1 MNRKALNLR
10 VPSLLPCMSMHHKIL
25 ISGWVAIV
33 IASSGFAGCKR
44 PEPPP
49 DIRTVLQSSDGAGTI
64 SCPVRGGFTP
74 DSGYYSQFY
83 EDYVLGY
90 VFKDVAQGT
99 YVDVGANDPSV
110 NSVTRHFYDRGWRG
124 INIEPIPA
132 LAGKLRSQ
140 RPNDVNLAIGISDVV
155 GELTFYQSD
164 PLVIS
169 TFDAEVMRGHKAKG
183 IKFEEIKIPVST
195 LNAVFEQQQPLLG
208 GGITFLNAD
217 VEGYEK
223 QVFSGID
230 FQRYQP
236 QVIMAEST
244 APNTEIPTHQAWES
258 ILTSAGYVFAMDDG
272 LNRYYVQNSR
282 RNLLPRFLEINYCVG
297 LDKLAKGLK
306 LDGFRKVGT

>member
-1 MNRKALNLR
+1 MMMQNHLETFESDRHW
-10 VPSLLPCMSMHHKIL
+10 PSHWRAWAC
-25 ISGWVAIV
+25 GIV
-33 IASSGFAGCKR
+33 ISSVALAGCQR

-49 DIRTVLQSSDGAGTI
+49 DVRTMLQSSDGTGTI

-99 YVDVGANDPSV
+99 YVDVGANDPTV

-132 LAGKLRSQ
+132 LAEQLRRL
-140 RPNDVNLAIGISDVV
+140 RPNDVNLAIGISDSV
-155 GELTFYQSD
+155 GELTFYQSER
-164 PLVIS
+164 LVIS
-169 TFDAEVMRGHKAKG
+169 TFDAEVMQRHKAKG
-183 IKFEEIKIPVST
+183 IKFEEIRIPVST
-195 LNAVFEQQQPLLG
+195 LDAVFEQQQPLVG
-208 GGITFLNAD
+208 AGITFLNAD

-230 FQRYQP
+230 FKRYQP
-236 QVIMAEST
+236 QVVMAEST

-258 ILTSAGYVFAMDDG
+258 LLTSAGYVFAMDDG
-272 LNRYYVQNSR
+272 LNRYYVHASR

-297 LDKLAKGLK
+297 LDKLAKRLK
-306 LDGFRKVGT
+306 LDGFLPVKS